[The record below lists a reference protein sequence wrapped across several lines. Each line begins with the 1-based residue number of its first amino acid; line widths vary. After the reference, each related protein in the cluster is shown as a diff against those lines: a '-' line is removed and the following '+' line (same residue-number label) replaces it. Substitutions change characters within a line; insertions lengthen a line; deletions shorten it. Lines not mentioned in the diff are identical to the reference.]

1 MSRPTLKQMTRRR
14 PREMGPDSRIR
25 AEVRSTETLDALFL
39 VPERGQGT
47 ALLRAIREGLGP
59 DGTGLRRSAQ
69 GVRVPVAI
77 AGRLDDAGPGVRM
90 IWTPEARQFVENRR
104 QVESVHS
111 EVFATLAR
119 IRRDGASLAERMVA
133 DSANLGVLD
142 EHQVVNVAAMT
153 LPGSPGLCV
162 FDEQGAGKTVTFIF
176 AFDLL
181 VERDE
186 ADLAVIVAPKSMIG
200 EWPKD
205 LGRFRGD
212 IYRTLVLTG
221 TAREKRRLLAEGAD
235 VFVTNFETAVTMEP
249 EFRALMRARPGRT
262 VLAIDESFFIK
273 SLDAKRTRAL
283 RRLREW
289 AGRAYV
295 LCGTPAPNSPSDLV
309 QQFNLVDFGYCFRDV
324 DVPADR
330 ELAAPVVQSAIEE
343 RGLFLRHLKRAVL
356 PDLPAKRFQRV
367 IVPMAEEQ
375 ARLYRANL
383 EGLVTEVE
391 AVDEAGFNRRR
402 TSFLARR
409 AALLQ
414 ICSNPS
420 GVSETYKET
429 PAKLVALDSLVDQLV
444 RREREKV
451 VIWSFYTASVT
462 AIAQR
467 YVRYGVVRYDGSVP
481 DVWTRREAVRRFQ
494 EDDATLV
501 FVANPAAAGAG
512 LTLHRARVAI
522 YESLSNQAAHYL
534 QSLDRIHRRGQKRD
548 VEYVVLL
555 CDGTLELSE
564 YERLVQKEQAA
575 QDLLG
580 DEVEVPLVRATFL
593 DDVRE
598 AAALLNNVEAGERS
612 G

>member
-1 MSRPTLKQMTRRR
+1 
-14 PREMGPDSRIR
+14 MGPEI
-25 AEVRSTETLDALFL
+25 
-39 VPERGQGT
+39 Q
-47 ALLRAIREGLGP
+47 
-59 DGTGLRRSAQ
+59 
-69 GVRVPVAI
+69 
-77 AGRLDDAGPGVRM
+77 M
-90 IWTPEARQFVENRR
+90 NWTPEARQFVENRR
-104 QVESVHS
+104 QVESAHS
-111 EVFATLAR
+111 GVFTALAR
-119 IRRDGASLAERMVA
+119 IRREGASLAERMVV
-133 DSANLGVLD
+133 DSASPGVLD

-153 LPGSPGLCV
+153 LPDSPGLCV

-186 ADLAVIVAPKSMIG
+186 ADSAVIVAPKSMIG

-205 LGRFRGD
+205 LERFRGD
-212 IYRTLVLTG
+212 IYRTVVLTG
-221 TAREKRRLLAEGAD
+221 SARVKRRLLADGAD
-235 VFVTNFETAVTMEP
+235 VFVTNFETAVGMEA
-249 EFRALMRARPGRT
+249 ELRALMRARPGRT

-309 QQFNLVDFGYCFRDV
+309 QQFSLVDFGYCFRDV
-324 DVPADR
+324 DLPAER
-330 ELAAPVVQSAIEE
+330 KLAAPVVQAAIEE
-343 RGLFLRHLKRAVL
+343 RGLFLRHLKRDVL
-356 PDLPAKRFQRV
+356 PNLPVKRFQRV

-375 ARLYRANL
+375 ARLYRAIL
-383 EGLVTEVE
+383 DGLVTEVE
-391 AVDEAGFNRRR
+391 AVDESGFIRRR

-414 ICSNPS
+414 ICSNPA
-420 GVSETYKET
+420 GVSETYNET
-429 PAKLVALDSLVDQLV
+429 PAKLEALDSLVHQLV

-462 AIAQR
+462 AIARR
-467 YVRYGVVRYDGSVP
+467 YVRFGVVRYDGTVP
-481 DVWTRREAVRRFQ
+481 DVGTRREAVRRFQ
-494 EDDATLV
+494 EDDETMV

-522 YESLSNQAAHYL
+522 YESFSNQAAHYL
-534 QSLDRIHRRGQKRD
+534 QSLDRIHRRGQERD
-548 VEYVVLL
+548 VEYVVML
-555 CDGTLELSE
+555 CDGTLEVSE
-564 YERLVQKEQAA
+564 YDRLVEKEQAA

-580 DEVEVPLVRATFL
+580 DNVEAPLTRETFL
-593 DDVRE
+593 ADVRK
-598 AAALLNNVEAGERS
+598 AAALLNTVEGGERS

>member
-1 MSRPTLKQMTRRR
+1 
-14 PREMGPDSRIR
+14 MGADCCVY

-47 ALLRAIREGLGP
+47 ALLRAMRDGLGQ
-59 DGTGLRRSAQ
+59 DGAGLRRSAE
-69 GVRVPVAI
+69 GVRVPAAI
-77 AGRLDDAGPGVRM
+77 AGRLDEMGPEIQM
-90 IWTPEARQFVENRR
+90 NWTPEARQFVENRR
-104 QVESVHS
+104 QVESAHS
-111 EVFATLAR
+111 GVFTALAR
-119 IRRDGASLAERMVA
+119 IRREGASLAERMVV
-133 DSANLGVLD
+133 DSASPGVLD

-153 LPGSPGLCV
+153 LPDSPGLCV

-205 LGRFRGD
+205 LERFRGD
-212 IYRTLVLTG
+212 IYRTVVLTG
-221 TAREKRRLLAEGAD
+221 SARVKRRLLADGAD
-235 VFVTNFETAVTMEP
+235 VFVTNFETAVGMEA
-249 EFRALMRARPGRT
+249 ELRALMRARPGRT

-309 QQFNLVDFGYCFRDV
+309 QQFSLVDFGYCFRDV
-324 DVPADR
+324 DLPAER
-330 ELAAPVVQSAIEE
+330 ELAAPVVQAAIEE
-343 RGLFLRHLKRAVL
+343 RGLFLRHLKRDVL
-356 PDLPAKRFQRV
+356 PNLPVKRFQRV

-375 ARLYRANL
+375 ARLYRAIL
-383 EGLVTEVE
+383 DGLVTEVE
-391 AVDEAGFNRRR
+391 AVDESGFIRRR

-414 ICSNPS
+414 ICSNPA
-420 GVSETYKET
+420 GVSETYNET
-429 PAKLVALDSLVDQLV
+429 PAKLEALDSLVHQLV

-462 AIAQR
+462 AIARR
-467 YVRYGVVRYDGSVP
+467 YVRFGVVRYDGTVS
-481 DVWTRREAVRRFQ
+481 DVGTRREAVRRFQ
-494 EDDATLV
+494 EDDETMV

-522 YESLSNQAAHYL
+522 YESFSNQAAHYL
-534 QSLDRIHRRGQKRD
+534 QSLDRIHRRGQERD
-548 VEYVVLL
+548 VEYVVML
-555 CDGTLELSE
+555 CDGTLEVSE
-564 YERLVQKEQAA
+564 YDRLVEKEQAA

-580 DEVEVPLVRATFL
+580 DNVEAPLTRETFL
-593 DDVRE
+593 ADVRK
-598 AAALLNNVEAGERS
+598 AAALLNTVEGGERS

>member
-1 MSRPTLKQMTRRR
+1 MP
-14 PREMGPDSRIR
+14 
-25 AEVRSTETLDALFL
+25 A
-39 VPERGQGT
+39 
-47 ALLRAIREGLGP
+47 
-59 DGTGLRRSAQ
+59 
-69 GVRVPVAI
+69 AI
-77 AGRLDDAGPGVRM
+77 AVRLDEMDPGVQLN
-90 IWTPEARQFVENRR
+90 WTPDARQFVENRR
-104 QVESVHS
+104 RVEAVHS
-111 EVFATLAR
+111 EVFAALEHLR
-119 IRRDGASLAERMVA
+119 HEGASLAERMVA
-133 DSANLGVLD
+133 DSVSLGVLD
-142 EHQVVNVAAMT
+142 RHQVVNVAAMT
-153 LPGSPGLCV
+153 LPGSPGLCL
-162 FDEQGAGKTVTFIF
+162 FDEQGAGKTVTLIF

-212 IYRTLVLTG
+212 IYRTVVLTG
-221 TAREKRRLLAEGAD
+221 TAREKRRLLGEDAD
-235 VFVTNFETAVTMEP
+235 VFVTNFETAVSMEP
-249 EFRALMRARPGRT
+249 ELRALMRARLGRT

-295 LCGTPAPNSPSDLV
+295 LCGTPAPNSPADLV
-309 QQFNLVDFGYCFRDV
+309 QQFSLVDFGYCFRDV
-324 DVPADR
+324 HLPADR

-343 RGLFLRHLKRAVL
+343 RGLFLRHLKRDVL

-375 ARLYRANL
+375 ARLYRENL
-383 EGLVTEVE
+383 EDLVAEVE
-391 AVDEAGFNRRR
+391 AVDEPGFIRERS
-402 TSFLARR
+402 SFLARR

-420 GVSETYKET
+420 GVSASYTET
-429 PAKLVALDSLVDQLV
+429 PAKLAALDSLVDQLV
-444 RREREKV
+444 RREHEKV

-462 AIAQR
+462 AIARR
-467 YVRYGVVRYDGSVP
+467 YVRYGVVRYDGSVS
-481 DVWTRREAVRRFQ
+481 DVGTRRESVRRFQ
-494 EDDATLV
+494 EDDETMV

-512 LTLHRARVAI
+512 LTLHRACVAI

-534 QSLDRIHRRGQKRD
+534 QSLDRIHRRGQVRD
-548 VEYVVLL
+548 VEYVIML

-564 YERLVQKEQAA
+564 YERLVRKERAA
-575 QDLLG
+575 QELLG
-580 DEVEVPLVRATFL
+580 DDVDAPLTRETFL
-593 DDVRE
+593 ADVRK
-598 AAALLNNVEAGERS
+598 AATLLTTVEAGERS

>member
-1 MSRPTLKQMTRRR
+1 MA
-14 PREMGPDSRIR
+14 PDCRVVR
-25 AEVRSTETLDALFL
+25 VEVRLTETLDALFL
-39 VPERGQGT
+39 VPETGQGT
-47 ALLRAIREGLGP
+47 ALLRVIRDGLGP
-59 DGTGLRRSAQ
+59 DGTSLRRSAE
-69 GVRVPVAI
+69 GVRIPAAM
-77 AGRLDDAGPGVRM
+77 AGRLDEVGSEVQM
-90 IWTPEARQFVENRR
+90 NWTPGARRFVENRR
-104 QVESVHS
+104 HVASVHA
-111 EVFATLAR
+111 EVFAGLLR
-119 IRRDGASLAERMVA
+119 IRREGVGLAERMIA
-133 DSANLGVLD
+133 DSASLGVLD
-142 EHQVVNVAAMT
+142 QHQVVNVAAMT

-212 IYRTLVLTG
+212 IYRTVVLTG

-235 VFVTNFETAVTMEP
+235 VLVTNFETAVAMEP
-249 EFRALMRARPGRT
+249 ELRALMGARPGRT

-309 QQFNLVDFGYCFRDV
+309 QQFSLVDFGYCFTDV
-324 DVPADR
+324 ELPAER
-330 ELAAPVVQSAIEE
+330 ELAAPVVQSAIEK
-343 RGLFLRHLKRAVL
+343 RGLYLRHLKRDVL
-356 PDLPAKRFQRV
+356 PGLPVKRFQRV

-375 ARLYRANL
+375 ARLYRVHL
-383 EGLVTEVE
+383 DGLVAEVE
-391 AVDEAGFNRRR
+391 AVDDSGFIRQR

-420 GVSETYKET
+420 GVSENYRET
-429 PAKLVALDSLVDQLV
+429 PAKLVALDSLVKQLV
-444 RREREKV
+444 SREREKV
-451 VIWSFYTASVT
+451 VIWSFYTASVA
-462 AIAQR
+462 AIARR
-467 YVRYGVVRYDGSVP
+467 YVRHGVVRYDGSVP
-481 DVWTRREAVRRFQ
+481 DVVTRREAVRRFQ
-494 EDDATLV
+494 EDDDAMV

-512 LTLHRARVAI
+512 LTLHRARVAV

-534 QSLDRIHRRGQKRD
+534 QSLDRIHRRGQERD

-555 CDGTLELSE
+555 CDGTLEVSE
-564 YERLVQKEQAA
+564 YDRLVQKEQAA

-580 DEVEVPLVRATFL
+580 DNVEAPVTRETFL
-593 DDVRE
+593 TDVRK
-598 AAALLNNVEAGERS
+598 AAALLNTVEAGERAR
-612 G
+612 

>member
-1 MSRPTLKQMTRRR
+1 
-14 PREMGPDSRIR
+14 MGPDCRVG
-25 AEVRSTETLDALFL
+25 AEVRSAETLDALFL

-47 ALLRAIREGLGP
+47 ALLRAMKDGLGP
-59 DGTGLRRSAQ
+59 DGAALRRSAE
-69 GVRVPVAI
+69 GVRVPAAI
-77 AGRLDDAGPGVRM
+77 AGQLDEMGPGVQM
-90 IWTPEARQFVENRR
+90 NWTPEARQFVENRR
-104 QVESVHS
+104 RVESIHS
-111 EVFATLAR
+111 EVFAAIAQ
-119 IRRDGASLAERMVA
+119 IRREGVSLAERMVT
-133 DSANLGVLD
+133 DSASLGVLD

-200 EWPKD
+200 EWPTD

-212 IYRTLVLTG
+212 IYRTAVLTG
-221 TAREKRRLLAEGAD
+221 SARAKRRLLADGAD
-235 VFVTNFETAVTMEP
+235 VFVTNFETAVTMES
-249 EFRALMRARPGRT
+249 ELRALMRARPGRT

-295 LCGTPAPNSPSDLV
+295 LCGTPAPNSPTDLV
-309 QQFNLVDFGYCFRDV
+309 QQFSLVDFGYCFRDV
-324 DVPADR
+324 DLPADR

-343 RGLFLRHLKRAVL
+343 RGLFLRHLKRDVL
-356 PDLPAKRFQRV
+356 PELPVKRFQRV
-367 IVPMAEEQ
+367 VVPMAEEQ
-375 ARLYRANL
+375 ARLYRETL
-383 EGLVTEVE
+383 EGLVAEVE
-391 AVDEAGFNRRR
+391 TLDESGFIRRR

-414 ICSNPS
+414 ICSNPA
-420 GVSETYKET
+420 GVSETYDET
-429 PAKLVALDSLVDQLV
+429 PAKLEALDSLVHQAV
-444 RREREKV
+444 GREREKI

-462 AIAQR
+462 AIARR
-467 YVRYGVVRYDGSVP
+467 YVRFGVVRYDGTVP
-481 DVWTRREAVRRFQ
+481 AVGTRREAVRRFQ
-494 EDDATLV
+494 EDDETMV

-522 YESLSNQAAHYL
+522 YESLSSQAAHYL
-534 QSLDRIHRRGQKRD
+534 QSLDRIHRRGQERN
-548 VEYVVLL
+548 VEYVVML
-555 CDGTLELSE
+555 CDGTLEVSE
-564 YERLVQKEQAA
+564 YDRLVKKEQAA

-580 DEVEVPLVRATFL
+580 DNAEPPLTRETFL
-593 DDVRE
+593 ADVRK
-598 AAALLNNVEAGERS
+598 AAALLTTVKAGEHS